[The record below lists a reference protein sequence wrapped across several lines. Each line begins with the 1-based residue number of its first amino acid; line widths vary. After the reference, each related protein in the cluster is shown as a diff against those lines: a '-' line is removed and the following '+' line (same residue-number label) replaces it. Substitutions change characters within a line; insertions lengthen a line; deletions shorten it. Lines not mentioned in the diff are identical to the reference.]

1 MGAAPVRV
9 VVLEVDITTRTRM
22 VAAGVTATAPGTAT
36 VEEET
41 GEVSEVVVEEGSAAE
56 TETGTEA
63 GMEDT
68 KKGEKTKEKYTK
80 IAFDV
85 CYERRSFRKKKV
97 LNRHVPEWARG

>member
-41 GEVSEVVVEEGSAAE
+41 GEVSEVVEEGSAAE
-56 TETGTEA
+56 IETGTEA

-68 KKGEKTKEKYTK
+68 KKGEKK
-80 IAFDV
+80 
-85 CYERRSFRKKKV
+85 RKRNIPRLRLMCVTNEDPIDRK
-97 LNRHVPEWARG
+97 RC

>member
-22 VAAGVTATAPGTAT
+22 EAAGVTATGPGTAT

-41 GEVSEVVVEEGSAAE
+41 GEVSEVVEEGSAAE
-56 TETGTEA
+56 IETGTEA

-68 KKGEKTKEKYTK
+68 KKGEKTKQKNTK
-80 IAFDV
+80 PI
-85 CYERRSFRKKKV
+85 
-97 LNRHVPEWARG
+97 

>member
-22 VAAGVTATAPGTAT
+22 EAAGVTATAPGTAT
-36 VEEET
+36 VEEGT
-41 GEVSEVVVEEGSAAE
+41 GEVSEVVEEGSAAE
-56 TETGTEA
+56 IETGTEA

-68 KKGEKTKEKYTK
+68 KKMKEKYTK

-85 CYERRSFRKKKV
+85 CYERRSFRTKV
-97 LNRHVPEWARG
+97 

>member
-22 VAAGVTATAPGTAT
+22 EAAGVTATAPGTAT
-36 VEEET
+36 VEEGT
-41 GEVSEVVVEEGSAAE
+41 GEVSEVVEEGSAAE
-56 TETGTEA
+56 IETGTEA

-68 KKGEKTKEKYTK
+68 KKTKEKYTK

-85 CYERRSFRKKKV
+85 CYERRSYRKKKV
-97 LNRHVPEWARG
+97 LNRHVPEWARS

>member
-22 VAAGVTATAPGTAT
+22 VAAGVTVTAPGTAT
-36 VEEET
+36 VEEGT
-41 GEVSEVVVEEGSAAE
+41 GEVSEVVEEGSAAE
-56 TETGTEA
+56 IETGTEA

-68 KKGEKTKEKYTK
+68 KKGEKTKERYTK

-85 CYERRSFRKKKV
+85 CYERRSYRKKKV

>member
-22 VAAGVTATAPGTAT
+22 EAAGVTATAPGTAT
-36 VEEET
+36 VEEGT
-41 GEVSEVVVEEGSAAE
+41 GEVSEVVEEGSAAE
-56 TETGTEA
+56 IETGTEA

-68 KKGEKTKEKYTK
+68 KKTEEKYTK

-85 CYERRSFRKKKV
+85 CYERRSYRKKKV